1 MNTMKLKLLLSVGI
15 SVALQFCSAADSV
28 VTQVPREWGAK
39 SKEEWEK
46 VKRPETLKWFL
57 ENEYGVRPKAV
68 NDAKAT
74 YECIERLELDGGE
87 VIKRKI
93 RVKYEGK

>member
-1 MNTMKLKLLLSVGI
+1 M
-15 SVALQFCSAADSV
+15 
-28 VTQVPREWGAK
+28 
-39 SKEEWEK
+39 
-46 VKRPETLKWFL
+46 KWFL

-93 RVKYEGK
+93 RVKYEGKYGRSHFDVTVFQPRGKENLPLMVLLCNRPQVM